1 MKRYLLTFFG
11 TYYPMG
17 RCKTINGSF
26 SNSSFQLINAL
37 VSIII
42 PECVWCKTID
52 GRECIIYG
60 VQPRMKCDMKKRL
73 YVTNQ
78 QK

>member
-1 MKRYLLTFFG
+1 MKQRASMKRYLLTFFG

-42 PECVWCKTID
+42 PVCMT
-52 GRECIIYG
+52 
-60 VQPRMKCDMKKRL
+60 
-73 YVTNQ
+73 
-78 QK
+78 